1 MYKYNYIMYI
11 QNLKNLF
18 LNLFLQKVS
27 GIKEKCKKVML
38 KVGFL
43 LIIKR
48 FFQIFFCLIN
58 LEMLGMKFQK
68 QFFGKLVRLCLGY
81 LDGMLVVK
89 KL

>member
-1 MYKYNYIMYI
+1 MFSKENQYSGFILNYNDGVYRYIYKYNYFMYI

-18 LNLFLQKVS
+18 FNLFLQKVS

-48 FFQIFFCLIN
+48 FFLDIFLFN
-58 LEMLGMKFQK
+58 
-68 QFFGKLVRLCLGY
+68 
-81 LDGMLVVK
+81 
-89 KL
+89 